1 MEAGPACLCV
11 AEARSHRGARARPE
25 ARAQRLAGHVVRR
38 AVGDMSGGRMSRE
51 AGAGGSGGV
60 LVERQAGD
68 GPRARVD
75 AHVAPGA
82 QQAAMGGAEARAV
95 LRASLSVGRLLGV
108 RPQELRFGHLDHA
121 RGRGRGLVEGGIVR
135 RHVQAPCRRDGED
148 GEQATWG
155 AGIRSQGAIRRPPP
169 RIMLRQGLLPTR
181 RCRHCRLETI
191 RQRCLQ
197 RRQGGR
203 RPQLRRAAGELAQE
217 IGPAR
222 RWLRGQGRQARVK
235 GMDGG
240 YRQEENG
247 AHGQRV
253 KVGVREGGLAQ
264 THS

>member
-95 LRASLSVGRLLGV
+95 LRASLSVGR
-108 RPQELRFGHLDHA
+108 
-121 RGRGRGLVEGGIVR
+121 GLFFFLFE
-135 RHVQAPCRRDGED
+135 P
-148 GEQATWG
+148 
-155 AGIRSQGAIRRPPP
+155 
-169 RIMLRQGLLPTR
+169 LP
-181 RCRHCRLETI
+181 H
-191 RQRCLQ
+191 
-197 RRQGGR
+197 
-203 RPQLRRAAGELAQE
+203 QLAFHQNPYEA
-217 IGPAR
+217 
-222 RWLRGQGRQARVK
+222 
-235 GMDGG
+235 
-240 YRQEENG
+240 
-247 AHGQRV
+247 
-253 KVGVREGGLAQ
+253 GLAWIFGSARTRDWTRPLNLQ
-264 THS
+264 VT